1 MKATELRRFG
11 HDYNRAALQRVLSTA
26 VLVGLLI
33 ATAAAFA
40 ITERL
45 KLVKSPVYGTLV
57 SKRISPTCGC
67 ARGKATISVKL
78 RRGDHVTVTIR
89 DPRGAVVDTLAADE
103 YVPPGRAV
111 FTWNGRTEADTRAQ
125 DGAYQPE
132 IHFARQHR
140 TILLPN
146 RIVLDTHPPK
156 VLEAGVSRTTISP
169 DGNDVGDTI
178 KITYRF
184 NSPAHAVLFLHSHRI
199 LRTRSHQAEGKFTWF
214 GTVDGAPLEAGRY
227 TLYLGGTDL
236 AGNITPAKARRPLVV
251 EVRYIHLVHH
261 LIRVK
266 KPGVRIGVGVETDA
280 STYRWQLNG
289 KRGLSKEPVLY
300 LHAPA
305 KPGTYRLVVGEQ
317 GYTDTAKLIVGRRR

>member
-1 MKATELRRFG
+1 
-11 HDYNRAALQRVLSTA
+11 LQRVLSTA

-45 KLVKSPVYGTLV
+45 KLVKSPIYGTFV

-78 RRGDHVTVTIR
+78 RRGDDVTVTIR
-89 DPRGAVVDTLAADE
+89 DGRGAVVDTLAAGE

-111 FTWNGRTEADTRAQ
+111 FAWDGRTDVGKRAR
-125 DGAYQPE
+125 DGSYRPE

-156 VLEAGVSRTTISP
+156 VLDAGVSRSTISP

-178 KITYRF
+178 KVSYRF
-184 NSPAHAVLFLHSHRI
+184 NSPAHAALYLHSHRL
-199 LRTRSHQAEGKFTWF
+199 LRTRSHQAQGKFTWL
-214 GTVDGAPLEAGRY
+214 GKVDGAPLKAGTY
-227 TLYLGGTDL
+227 TLYLGGIDL
-236 AGNITPAKARRPLVV
+236 AGNVTPAKARRPLVV
-251 EVRYIHLVHH
+251 VVRYIRLTRHV
-261 LIRVK
+261 IRLK
-266 KPGVRIGVGVETDA
+266 KPGVRFGVGVETDA
-280 STYRWQLNG
+280 STYRWQLHG
-289 KRGLSKEPVLY
+289 KRGLSKGPVLY
-300 LHAPA
+300 LHAPT
-305 KPGTYRLVVGEQ
+305 KPGTYRLLVGEQ
-317 GYTDTAKLIVGRRR
+317 RYTDTAKLIVGRRR